1 VRVGDRDSVHV
12 DVVAAGDAHAAL
24 SEVLRSCIG

>member
-1 VRVGDRDSVHV
+1 VQVDDDDPVRV

-24 SEVLRSCIG
+24 SELLRSCIA